1 MIYVSGIPA
10 EYIDDVWEDCKKYVE
25 MGNNKSQEEMD
36 VHDIYFF
43 LKEKEMQL
51 WVIFDKDNGKEIKAV
66 ITTQILNYPQKKVC
80 RIVTLGGKQMDTWV
94 AETLEILEEWSQE
107 QDCDAM
113 ETVCRK
119 GFVKKLKNF
128 GYEQTYTIVGKELT
142 TIH

>member
-25 MGNNKSQEEMD
+25 MGNNKSHEEMD

-51 WVIFDKDNGKEIKAV
+51 WIVYDDKAMDEIKAV
-66 ITTQILNYPQKKVC
+66 VTTEIVNYPRKKVC
-80 RIVTLGGKQMDTWV
+80 RIVTLGGRGIDSWIHAISTIEAW
-94 AETLEILEEWSQE
+94 AEAQGCESMKTF
-107 QDCDAM
+107 
-113 ETVCRK
+113 CRK
-119 GFVKKLKNF
+119 GFIKKLENY
-128 GYEQTYTIVGKELT
+128 GYEQTYTVLGKDLS

>member
-1 MIYVSGIPA
+1 
-10 EYIDDVWEDCKKYVE
+10 
-25 MGNNKSQEEMD
+25 MD

-80 RIVTLGGKQMDTWV
+80 RIVTLGGKELDTWV

-119 GFVKKLKNF
+119 GFIKKLKDF
-128 GYEQTYTIVGKELT
+128 GYEQTYTILGKELT